1 MKKQWESHGRVFLFL
16 PQGQGMLHPQ
26 ENTASSYAIALIY
39 HGAFKED
46 TAPALI
52 CKTLKK
58 KPPHTHQTNIKF
70 ALAWMGKK
78 DGI

>member
-1 MKKQWESHGRVFLFL
+1 MMPVLMRKAMKKQWESHGRVFLFL

-46 TAPALI
+46 TALALI

-58 KPPHTHQTNIKF
+58 KNHTHTPNQH
-70 ALAWMGKK
+70 
-78 DGI
+78 